1 MQEHTITGKIIETQK
16 RKNGVFIHKI
26 KDVTGSSCNY
36 TYYSNNFNGHELD
49 KTKEIIITFF
59 NKTTKADNGKIY
71 HNKIIKNVKYGGF
84 ILDKS
89 NIDSFFVKKIGL
101 SKAFVDK
108 LYQKYGD
115 KIFDIVLNKTDSI
128 REINHKNI
136 KTQIKIINK
145 YKKILEK
152 DDNLNKIFKLT
163 EKLIKLSIPNKFHE
177 KIITV
182 MNENITLI
190 EQNIYDL
197 CLKCN
202 VPFHICDNAAKKL
215 GYSID
220 NPERYYAFIKSIYDK
235 YNSKG
240 IIYQSKK
247 NLEYICQE
255 NDIKL
260 DKILPILKS
269 IEYGGKI
276 YYTSEEFYG
285 IERFV
290 ENVCDHLINS
300 KPKTKINYDD
310 IMNNNKTMHN
320 DEQKNALKQ
329 AFDNCFSIVTGAPGT
344 GKSYIIGG
352 IIDQLAQGNFIYVL
366 APTGAA
372 VERLRSDDISRPNV
386 FVKTIDSFIYSQKN
400 YKSNYKNNYNSDE
413 YNSDSDNS
421 DKYDSDN
428 SDKYDSDNSDKYDSD
443 NSDKYD
449 SDNSDSDDS
458 ENSDND
464 FKNILLTDLCKFSN
478 EIIFIID
485 EMSMVGLKKFYSLLC
500 FIYKI
505 IGKVCV
511 RLILLGDK
519 NQLPSIEGGYVLND
533 LISNKNAAVSYLE
546 HNYRAESK
554 GIIHNSKLI
563 LNGESI
569 EPDNNFVEFIE
580 VDDGQ
585 NAVNEIENHLTK
597 IIKKYHIKY
606 EKSCVLIPMKKNKI
620 SVNHFNKFLQNLYNS
635 KNSHPKENTID
646 FHHNRLNHNKLNY
659 DKSKYGT
666 NEQIVFFRKGDKIVH
681 GKNNYNKDVYNGSIL
696 IVDSVEYDD
705 KLNNNLTVKKMKC
718 QYYRKETNIGSG
730 KYKRI
735 TYCNDDKRNELV
747 SDKLS
752 LAYTITI
759 HKAQGKGYEIV
770 IIIIHSSMFHGLL
783 NRNMLYT
790 AITRAKNKCIIIADR
805 QGLDMCK
812 KIMEPRITGLYKIP
826 PHTIN
831 NDDIIKALAII
842 DKNIKSQWMR
852 SILESYDIN
861 VDKLM
866 SNTIQR
872 SEEYNSKIGRI
883 QQNV

>member
-16 RKNGVFIHKI
+16 RRNGVFIYKI
-26 KDVTGSSCNY
+26 KDVKGSSCNY

-49 KTKEIIITFF
+49 KTKEITITFF

-71 HNKIIKNVKYGGF
+71 HNKIIKCVKYDGF

-89 NIDSFFVKKIGL
+89 NIYSFFVKKIGL
-101 SKAFVDK
+101 SKVFVDK

-128 REINHKNI
+128 REINHRGI
-136 KTQIKIINK
+136 ETQIETIYK
-145 YKKILEK
+145 YKEDLNQ
-152 DDNLNKIFKLT
+152 DDGSNKKL
-163 EKLIKLSIPNKFHE
+163 KLIVKLGELDIHNKFYE
-177 KIITV
+177 KIMTV
-182 MNENITLI
+182 MNENIALI
-190 EQNIYDL
+190 EKNIYDL
-197 CLKCN
+197 CLKCG
-202 VPFHICDNAAKKL
+202 VPFHMCDIAAKKL

-220 NPERYYAFIKSIYDK
+220 NPERYYAFIKSIYRD

-247 NLEYICQE
+247 NLEYICQK

-260 DKILPILKS
+260 DKILLMLKS
-269 IEYGGKI
+269 IEHNGKI

-310 IMNNNKTMHN
+310 SMNMTMH
-320 DEQKNALKQ
+320 DEKQKHALKQ
-329 AFDNCFSIVTGAPGT
+329 VFDNCFSIVTGAPGT

-352 IIDQLAQGNFIYVL
+352 IINQLAQKNFIYVL

-386 FVKTIDSFIYSQKN
+386 IIKTIDSFIYSQKH
-400 YKSNYKNNYNSDE
+400 YKNNDGF
-413 YNSDSDNS
+413 DNS
-421 DKYDSDN
+421 DYSSDDSD
-428 SDKYDSDNSDKYDSD
+428 Y
-443 NSDKYD
+443 
-449 SDNSDSDDS
+449 DS

-464 FKNILLTDLCKFSN
+464 FENKLLTDLCKFYN

-485 EMSMVGLKKFYSLLC
+485 EMSMVSLKKFYSLLC

-554 GIIHNSKLI
+554 GIIHNAKLV

-580 VDDGQ
+580 VGDGK
-585 NAVNEIENHLTK
+585 NAVSEIENHLTK

-606 EKSCVLIPMKKNKI
+606 EKSCILIPTKKNKI
-620 SVNHFNKFLQNLYNS
+620 NVDHFNKFLQNLYNS
-635 KNSHPKENTID
+635 KNAHPKENTID
-646 FHHNRLNHNKLNY
+646 FHHNRSNH
-659 DKSKYGT
+659 DKSKYDT
-666 NEQIVFFRKGDKIVH
+666 EEQIVFFRKGDKIVH
-681 GKNNYNKDVYNGSIL
+681 GKNNYYKHVYNGSIL
-696 IVDSVEYDD
+696 FVDSVEYD
-705 KLNNNLTVKKMKC
+705 NNLTVKKMKC
-718 QYYRKETNIGSG
+718 NYYRKETNIGSG

-735 TYCNDDKRNELV
+735 TYCNDDKRNELIL
-747 SDKLS
+747 DKLS
-752 LAYTITI
+752 LAYAITI

-770 IIIIHSSMFHGLL
+770 IIIVHSSMFHGLL

-805 QGLDMCK
+805 QGLDLCK
-812 KIMEPRITGLYKIP
+812 NFMVPRITGLYKISP
-826 PHTIN
+826 ISN
-831 NDDIIKALAII
+831 NDIIKALILI
-842 DKNIKSQWMR
+842 KKNIKSQYIR
-852 SILESYDIN
+852 SLFESYDIN

-872 SEEYNSKIGRI
+872 SEEYHRMFKILIENKGLFCSI
-883 QQNV
+883 ISNLT